1 MNSNIQRRTDYASD
15 LSTSR
20 DREPRELT
28 KKLGR
33 LGNSSQQPQNYR
45 NVSHDMRYR
54 RAWITIGLERYSEPR
69 IGEHPEVVYGK
80 EQSDTGNER
89 I

>member
-1 MNSNIQRRTDYASD
+1 
-15 LSTSR
+15 
-20 DREPRELT
+20 
-28 KKLGR
+28 
-33 LGNSSQQPQNYR
+33 
-45 NVSHDMRYR
+45 MRYR
-54 RAWITIGLERYSEPR
+54 RAWITTGLERYSEPR